1 MPIQNYKYSRKYV
14 VDKVESHKL
23 LYIFLI
29 KEKIYNKYIKA
40 CMECGTINFNIER
53 LDFIRYPFM
62 CFDWNQTTSFKGS
75 TYHFKYREYIDNIYE
90 EI

>member
-14 VDKVESHKL
+14 VDKVKSHKL
-23 LYIFLI
+23 LYAFLI
-29 KEKIYNKYIKA
+29 KKKIYNKYIKA
-40 CMECGTINFNIER
+40 CMENGIIFFNIER

-62 CFDWNQTTSFKGS
+62 CFDWNKTTSFNGY
-75 TYHFKYREYIDNIYE
+75 TYYFKYRKFIDNIHE